1 MTFPKDIQIVV
12 VDDLD
17 DMREAMIKTLARL
30 GYENVVACTDGADAL
45 ARLKTFPNVK
55 LVISDWNMEPLDGL
69 GLLAGM
75 RQVPHLRNVP
85 FILVSA
91 EASPPRANQAMEAGV
106 SLFMAKPFDA
116 TTLSEALATTA
127 QDYA

>member
-1 MTFPKDIQIVV
+1 MTFPKDIQILV

-17 DMREAMIKTLARL
+17 DMREAMVKSLRRL
-30 GYENVVACTDGADAL
+30 GYENLFTCRDGAEAL
-45 ARLKTFPNVK
+45 ARLKTLPDVK

-75 RQVPHLRNVP
+75 REVPQLRNVP

-91 EASPPRANQAMEAGV
+91 EAGPQRANQAMEAGV
-106 SLFMAKPFDA
+106 SLFLAKPFDA
-116 TTLSEALATTA
+116 PTLGQALATTA
-127 QDYA
+127 KDYA